1 MESILYKKIIWDYD
15 IPNEELERLISG
27 EIQSCSGLPRETVLL
42 RMLQRLS
49 WEELV
54 KALGHNEIKN
64 VLETDMY
71 KKLRDPLQ
79 RIKYEQLLRLL
90 QGKALSFSGW
100 DPENRE
106 RIRATLLSNRWDR
119 T

>member
-1 MESILYKKIIWDYD
+1 MYKRIIWDYD
-15 IPNEELERLISG
+15 IPPEELERLISG
-27 EIQSCSGLPRETVLL
+27 DIQSYSGLSRDTVLL

-54 KALGHNEIKN
+54 KALGHNEIKK
-64 VLETDMY
+64 VLETNIY
-71 KKLRDPLQ
+71 KRLRDPLQ

-106 RIRATLLSNRWDR
+106 RIRATLLSDRWNR